1 MGVGD
6 GGAVE
11 CTLQAGDQGL
21 NGIRTVLKGLGSNL
35 IESGSGEGLIQSMSF
50 GLVHFSIVWFVHEI
64 QISNRASVEGSV
76 SQPFYRAPAR
86 RG

>member
-1 MGVGD
+1 LGVGD

-50 GLVHFSIVWFVHEI
+50 GLVHFSIVEFVHAV
-64 QISNRASVEGSV
+64 ISNRASVEGSV